1 MLCQLAESLRWELP
15 PLLPPAQPVDKAGE
29 GAASA
34 MYDEAPGVADE
45 VAASAAAI
53 SGTWQWPGAAWA
65 FSSDKPNLRA
75 QPRNF
80 WAVR

>member
-1 MLCQLAESLRWELP
+1 
-15 PLLPPAQPVDKAGE
+15 
-29 GAASA
+29 
-34 MYDEAPGVADE
+34 MYDEAAGVADE